1 MPSALRRVIALLIL
15 TAYVSAA
22 MVQHVPFAHAMGGD
36 MGAGM
41 AQHQDHPSDRMPC
54 KSTPQPCV
62 ADLGC
67 IFLIS
72 LPAIALPAL
81 LTLTTWASVIY
92 PGAPEELPGRSIK
105 PALGPPISPT

>member
-1 MPSALRRVIALLIL
+1 MLAALRRVIALLIL

-22 MVQHVPFAHAMGGD
+22 MVQHVPFAHAMPGD

-41 AQHQDHPSDRMPC
+41 AQHQDDPSNRMPC

-62 ADLGC
+62 TYLGC
-67 IFLIS
+67 I
-72 LPAIALPAL
+72 PTL

-92 PGAPEELPGRSIK
+92 PGVPEELLGRSIK
-105 PALGPPISPT
+105 PALGPPISLT

>member
-1 MPSALRRVIALLIL
+1 MLAALRRIIALLIL

-36 MGAGM
+36 MAAGM
-41 AQHQDHPSDRMPC
+41 AQHQDDPSNRMPC

-72 LPAIALPAL
+72 LPAIAMPTL
-81 LTLTTWASVIY
+81 LTLTAWASVTY
-92 PGAPEELPGRSIK
+92 PGVLEELLGRSIK